1 MKASLLFRMGWAL
14 FLTAGYSA
22 RGQDTLRV
30 ESFRPVLERQLP
42 VLNQWLR
49 AKHLDSFIRLDAV
62 DLDHDKITLVG
73 NVAGKTNWDRL
84 NHQVDSL
91 LGRSAGEWLFEKLSF
106 LMDDPDLP
114 FAVESRVRLFLKS
127 PDITIIVYQN
137 AAGEIKVRENEHM
150 GVVEGQIALPLPDM
164 PAGENHTISIDQVS
178 EQVLEKVKT
187 GLDLYFRRE
196 DKKYFTW
203 LRGYPEIKSFPYTS
217 GKLVLKV
224 MNVKGLV
231 LKDAVSWEYV
241 KIDLRLDSTA
251 NGYTLHYLLDSKYYD
266 GGIFTPSAEKI
277 YRPVDDTAV
286 EEYHDEFRSI
296 LWQLLK
302 P

>member
-150 GVVEGQIALPLPDM
+150 GVVEG
-164 PAGENHTISIDQVS
+164 
-178 EQVLEKVKT
+178 
-187 GLDLYFRRE
+187 
-196 DKKYFTW
+196 
-203 LRGYPEIKSFPYTS
+203 
-217 GKLVLKV
+217 
-224 MNVKGLV
+224 
-231 LKDAVSWEYV
+231 
-241 KIDLRLDSTA
+241 
-251 NGYTLHYLLDSKYYD
+251 
-266 GGIFTPSAEKI
+266 
-277 YRPVDDTAV
+277 
-286 EEYHDEFRSI
+286 
-296 LWQLLK
+296 
-302 P
+302 